1 MTTRNL
7 DTGWTI
13 GKRLVEVCGSFIP
26 LTGAG
31 TILATGVKGLGF
43 GFAPVNGTM
52 ALRAQPGNNPTPK
65 STPGILRTGVG
76 LYTVIPEDTY
86 IDCNYFGAD
95 LAAPVAGSALWAQP
109 VEPVANLNTAQTA
122 PTCSVLIVNNA
133 GAPTDAA
140 ANMRM
145 YFCLQF
151 RDSTVQFN
159 KP

>member
-1 MTTRNL
+1 
-7 DTGWTI
+7 
-13 GKRLVEVCGSFIP
+13 
-26 LTGAG
+26 
-31 TILATGVKGLGF
+31 
-43 GFAPVNGTM
+43 M

-65 STPGILRTGVG
+65 STPGILRTGTG
-76 LYTVIPEDTY
+76 LYTLIPEDTY

-95 LAAPVAGSALWAQP
+95 LAAPAAGSALWAQP

-122 PTCSVLIVNNA
+122 PTLSILIVNSS
-133 GAPTDAA
+133 GTPTDAA

-145 YFCLQF
+145 YFEIEF